1 MSTTGFRKWLAFG
14 TGVGIEMG
22 REDLIVTV
30 VRLRPSGTRVLGELT
45 IPRFREQPAAE
56 WGELYASFLQKLRA
70 RHLAATILLPRDE
83 VTVRQVALPGVSD
96 KDLPNAIRFE
106 IDSLNP
112 YSEEEAAFDGARIG
126 KTSSILIGITRRS
139 SLERYTT
146 LLSQAGVKVASFSF
160 SGPAIYSALR
170 LYSNPPAG
178 GLVALGQDEDE
189 VEVYGE
195 SPTRPLFSARL
206 DQPADRV
213 RTLAVSELRLPPETE
228 AGALHLEL
236 PRPVAAPENYDP
248 ERSALSYAAAVA
260 SASLLHPLSLNL
272 LPPDQRMSASRL
284 RYVPTAVLGS
294 AVLLLAVAVL
304 AYPKYSDNRY
314 LELLQAQVR
323 ALDPLARK
331 AAETD
336 RQTII
341 ARNRAQTL
349 DTFRQ
354 HTREDLDALNE
365 LTHLLAPPAWLNS
378 LQLNRTSVS
387 IAGQTDQAAA
397 LIKLLDGSHHFQA
410 SSFSLPLQKSTGGE
424 VFSIRTTRKGVAP

>member
-1 MSTTGFRKWLAFG
+1 MSTPGFRKWLAFG

-30 VRLRPSGTRVLGELT
+30 VRLRPSGVRVLGELT
-45 IPRFREQPAAE
+45 ILRFREQPAAE
-56 WGELYASFLQKLRA
+56 WGENYASFLHKLGA
-70 RHLAATILLPRDE
+70 QHLAATILLPRDE
-83 VTVRQVALPGVSD
+83 VTVRQVSLPGVAD
-96 KDLPNAIRFE
+96 KDLTSAIRFE

-112 YSEEEAAFDGARIG
+112 YSEEEAAYDGARIG
-126 KTSSILIGITRRS
+126 KTASILIGVTRRS
-139 SLERYTT
+139 SLERYTA
-146 LLSQAGVKVASFSF
+146 LLSQAGVKVASFTF

-170 LYSNPPAG
+170 LYSDSPAD
-178 GLVALGQDEDE
+178 GLVALGQDGEE

-195 SPTRPLFSARL
+195 SATRPLFSARL

-228 AGALHLEL
+228 ANALHLQL
-236 PRPVAAPENYDP
+236 PQPVAVPDDYDP
-248 ERSALSYAAAVA
+248 ARSSLSYAAAVS

-272 LPPDQRMSASRL
+272 LPPDQRRGASRL

-294 AVLLLAVAVL
+294 LVLLLAIASL
-304 AYPKYSDNRY
+304 GYPKYSDNHY
-314 LELLQAQVR
+314 LELLQAQIR

-331 AAETD
+331 AAETE
-336 RQTII
+336 RQTIT

-354 HTREDLDALNE
+354 QTREDLDALVD
-365 LTHLLAPPAWLNS
+365 LTHLLAAPAWLNS
-378 LQLNRTSVS
+378 LQLTRTSIS
-387 IAGQTDQAAA
+387 IAGQADQAAS
-397 LIKLLDGSHHFQA
+397 LIKLLDGSRHFQG
-410 SSFSLPLQKSTGGE
+410 SSFSLPLQKGAGGE

>member
-1 MSTTGFRKWLAFG
+1 MSTSGYRKWLAFG
-14 TGVGIEMG
+14 MGVGIEMG
-22 REDLIVTV
+22 RADLIVTV

-56 WGELYASFLQKLRA
+56 WGENYASFLEKLGA

-83 VTVRQVALPGVSD
+83 VTVRQVLLPGVAD
-96 KDLPNAIRFE
+96 KDLASAIRFE

-112 YSEEEAAFDGARIG
+112 YSEEEAAYDGARIG

-139 SLERYTT
+139 SLERYTA
-146 LLSQAGVKVASFSF
+146 LLSQAGVKVASFTF

-170 LYSNPPAG
+170 LYSDTPAD
-178 GLVALGQDEDE
+178 GLVALGQDGDE
-189 VEVYGE
+189 IEVYGE
-195 SPTRPLFSARL
+195 SPTRPMFSARL
-206 DQPADRV
+206 DEPADRV

-228 AGALHLEL
+228 ASALHLQL
-236 PRPVAAPENYDP
+236 PQPVAAPENYDP
-248 ERSALSYAAAVA
+248 ARSCLSYAAAVA

-272 LPPDQRMSASRL
+272 LPPDQRRSASRL

-294 AVLLLAVAVL
+294 VVLLLAIAAL

-314 LELLQAQVR
+314 LELLQAQIR

-331 AAETD
+331 AAETE
-336 RQTII
+336 RQTVA

-349 DTFRQ
+349 DTYRQ

-378 LQLNRTSVS
+378 LQVNRTSVN
-387 IAGQTDQAAA
+387 IAGQTEQAAA
-397 LIKLLDGSHHFQA
+397 LIKLLDGSRHFQG
-410 SSFSLPLQKSTGGE
+410 SSFATPLQRGTGGE